1 MIRLSSLLLE
11 LAILLLAIF
20 AAHSL
25 QAHIN
30 FIPSSIVALPQVD
43 YSIDDLK
50 ITLIYYALPHLF
62 IFIAMQWRKG
72 PWCCKSGLSDSTRT
86 AYQLFGLA
94 AGFAISTLSQFLTS
108 TANFDP
114 NLMVGIV
121 LLNVSI
127 TVLLFVLASA
137 LKSVLVD
144 NLITLIGDLLR
155 RCIRPSG
162 IVILVLALSPAILA
176 KAFVSNRDLANT
188 ITQWRMFFSGET
200 EFGYSLVSAV
210 GDQRFLQPM
219 QIKMPSGDGK
229 LYILERSGRF
239 YRMNGYSDTTPELIL
254 DLRDEVG
261 YIEMENGAL
270 GFAFHPNYGSD
281 NHFCYLYYTSVLNNK
296 QRNILS
302 RFDLSGDTSQA
313 RKSTELPLMRLDR
326 ESSGFHNGGSIE
338 FGPDG
343 FLYVALGEGI
353 RTPASGSLTKT
364 LRMAIMRIDVDQQ
377 GGSISQPIKRHPG
390 NGITQNY
397 YIPQDNPFID
407 NEYLLDEYWALGLRN
422 PYRMAF
428 DGNTL
433 WVGDVGS
440 TEWEEINLVSGG
452 NHYQFPFAE
461 GHEETGKRRP
471 DPMTG
476 KETPPLFDY
485 YHSATERAI
494 IGGIVYRGELHKEL
508 AGSYLFADNYAG
520 NLYQLIGSSPS
531 LEKRQIAHAGDYAQ
545 RGISSVTAL
554 ADGNVLVT
562 TLGRANQAT
571 GKILKLVPGQVTDQS
586 DSENSLP
593 LTNDDIAE
601 IFTTN
606 CARCHGAKGKGDGPD
621 QKLLGIEIADF
632 SESDY
637 SSLRTNQSLRKIIAK
652 GGQSEGL
659 SPMMPPWENI
669 LEKAEIDALVDFIN
683 SLSDEH

>member
-20 AAHSL
+20 AAHTL
-25 QAHIN
+25 QAHVD
-30 FIPSSIVALPQVD
+30 FIPRSIVALPQVD
-43 YSIDDLK
+43 YSSDDLR
-50 ITLIYYALPHLF
+50 ITTIYYTLPHLL
-62 IFIAMQWRKG
+62 IYIGMQWRRG
-72 PWCCKSGLSDSTRT
+72 PWCCASGLIDPART

-121 LLNVSI
+121 MINVTI
-127 TVLLFVLASA
+127 TFLLFITASA
-137 LKSVLVD
+137 FQSVIIA
-144 NLITLIGDLLR
+144 NLFKLMTEMLR
-155 RCIRPSG
+155 RCARPSG
-162 IVILVLALSPAILA
+162 IIILVLALSPAILA

-200 EFGYSLVSAV
+200 EFSYSLVSAV
-210 GDQRFLQPM
+210 GDLRFLQPM
-219 QIKMPSGDGK
+219 QVKMPLSDGK

-239 YRMNGYSDTTPELIL
+239 YRMNGYLDKAPELIL
-254 DLRDEVG
+254 DLREEVG

-270 GFAFHPNYGSD
+270 GFAFHPYYGRE
-281 NHFCYLYYTSVLNNK
+281 NHFLYLYYTSVHNNK

-302 RFDLSGDTSQA
+302 RFDLSSDDSQY
-313 RKSTELPLMRLDR
+313 RKSTELTLIRLDR

-353 RTPASGSLTKT
+353 RTPASGSLAKT

-377 GGSISQPIKRHPG
+377 GGTISQPIQRHPG

-397 YIPQDNPFID
+397 FIPLDNPFVGS
-407 NEYLLDEYWALGLRN
+407 EQLLDEYWALGLRN

-428 DGNTL
+428 DGDAL

-440 TEWEEINLVSGG
+440 TEWEEINLVSAG
-452 NHYQFPFAE
+452 NNYQFPFVE
-461 GHEETGKRRP
+461 GLEETGKSRP
-471 DPMTG
+471 EPMIG
-476 KETPPLFDY
+476 RETSPLFSY
-485 YHSATERAI
+485 YHSATERAV
-494 IGGIVYRGELHKEL
+494 IGGMVYRGDLHPKL
-508 AGSYLFADNYAG
+508 IGSYLFADNYAG
-520 NLYQLIGSSPS
+520 NLYQLIGNPPA
-531 LEKRQIAHAGDYAQ
+531 LKKQQIAHAGDYAQ

-554 ADGNVLVT
+554 ADGNILIT
-562 TLGRANQAT
+562 TLGRANQST
-571 GKILKLVPGQVTDQS
+571 GKILKLVPGQIVDDSHSEPSLKLTDA
-586 DSENSLP
+586 
-593 LTNDDIAE
+593 DIKE
-601 IFTTN
+601 IFSTN
-606 CARCHGAKGKGDGPD
+606 CARCHGAEGKGDGPD
-621 QKLLGIEIADF
+621 QKLLGIEIANF
-632 SESDY
+632 SRPDY
-637 SSLRTNQSLRKIIAK
+637 PTTRTNQSIRNIIAN

-669 LEKAEIDALVDFIN
+669 LESGEVDALVEFVN
-683 SLSDEH
+683 SLSDER